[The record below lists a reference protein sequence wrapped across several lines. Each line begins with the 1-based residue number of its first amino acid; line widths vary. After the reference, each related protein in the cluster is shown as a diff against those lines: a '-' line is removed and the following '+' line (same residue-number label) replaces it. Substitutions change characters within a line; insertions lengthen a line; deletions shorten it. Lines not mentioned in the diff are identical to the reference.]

1 MVEKFKTYFR
11 KATSIINWMESPGFL
26 GMQKAGNIITIM
38 FLFVGSLISFLEDKS
53 KLLSNILIGIMII
66 VLYALFFLSST
77 RFYWIKPPKFIRKNA
92 ENPGQLFDV
101 FGHWPFLYG
110 VFIYSFFSSLFIGVI
125 FFAVARFFL
134 QIIFNT
140 SELFY
145 NLFFL
150 TTTVY
155 SVLYF
160 MYHVAVKGVST
171 KIVKARTRLYLAIIA
186 TVTAG
191 LFGIATKEVLTPLIT
206 YLGIGFAW
214 LSFFV
219 EKIES
224 ESK

>member
-1 MVEKFKTYFR
+1 MKKKFKLLFQ
-11 KATSIINWMESPGFL
+11 KSINTIDWIESPGFL
-26 GMQKAGNIITIM
+26 GMQKAGNIIAIM
-38 FLFVGSLISFLEDKS
+38 LLSVGFLTLFLDDRS
-53 KLLSNILIGIMII
+53 KLLNNIIFGIVTI
-66 VLYALFFLSST
+66 VLYTIFFLSST
-77 RFYWIKPPKFIRKNA
+77 RFFWVKPLKFIRKNA
-92 ENPGQLFDV
+92 ENPGQLFDS

-125 FFAVARFFL
+125 FFTVAQAFL
-134 QIIFNT
+134 QINLDT
-140 SELFY
+140 SKLFY

-150 TTTVY
+150 TTSIY
-155 SVLYF
+155 SILYF
-160 MYHVAVKGVST
+160 MYHVAVKEVST
-171 KIVKARTRLYLAIIA
+171 KIVKARTRFYLAIIA

-191 LFGIATKEVLTPLIT
+191 LFGISAKEILTPLIT